1 MVGLIAGAALKV
13 AGQVAGGIASAK
25 KRKEL
30 RRMRQEQQKD
40 NQAWYDRNYN
50 ADPTQRAD
58 VQRLLTQMNET
69 IKNRN
74 KAARGRQ
81 AVMGGTDDSTTAVKE
96 ANNKTIADTTGQI
109 ASQNEARKERV
120 EEQYMQ
126 NKRQIEGQLMQM
138 KADEAGQIASAVSG
152 VAGTAAD
159 IANALDGGSDG
170 DGSSGGGGGAGK
182 RPVVA
187 SPSNADMAH
196 LDTKAGAAPS
206 QQAVADDLKNMI
218 GDNAP
223 KA

>member
-1 MVGLIAGAALKV
+1 MLGLIAGAALKV
-13 AGQVAGGIASAK
+13 AGQVAGGIANSQ
-25 KRKEL
+25 KRKEQ
-30 RRMRQEQQKD
+30 RRMLQEQLKD

-58 VQRLLTQMNET
+58 VQRMLTQMNET

-74 KAARGRQ
+74 KAAKGRQ

-109 ASQNEARKERV
+109 VSQNEARKDKV
-120 EEQYMQ
+120 EEQYME
-126 NKRQIEGQLMQM
+126 NKRQIQGQQMQM

-152 VAGTAAD
+152 VAGTAAN
-159 IANALDGGSDG
+159 IVSALDNG
-170 DGSSGGGGGAGK
+170 SGGGSGAGN

-196 LDTKAGAAPS
+196 LDAKAGVAPT
-206 QQAVADDLKNMI
+206 QQDVASDLNNMI

-223 KA
+223 KKA